1 MNASPLPHLAG
12 PTTAMGDG
20 RPARAG
26 GFGAEPADDATSR
39 SQRLVAARSS
49 GSGAARTKPPH
60 PSPPV
65 RAECP
70 VDVCGPVGLVCAVL
84 AFGLVAMPVGSVVIS
99 LPLAA
104 AGLALGI
111 AGIVQT
117 RAGRS
122 RGRGVAVAAVVVS
135 LAVPVY
141 VVAVVF
147 TFVASILDRLGSI
160 DAR

>member
-1 MNASPLPHLAG
+1 MGNA
-12 PTTAMGDG
+12 
-20 RPARAG
+20 RPARGG
-26 GFGAEPADDATSR
+26 GFGAEPTDDATFR
-39 SQRLVAARSS
+39 SQRLVAARPS
-49 GSGAARTKPPH
+49 GSGPTRATSPH
-60 PSPPV
+60 QAPPV
-65 RAECP
+65 RAERP
-70 VDVCGPVGLVCAVL
+70 VDLCGPVGLVCAVL
-84 AFGLVAMPVGSVVIS
+84 AFGLVVMPVGSVVIS

-117 RAGRS
+117 GAGRS

-147 TFVASILDRLGSI
+147 TFVASILERLGSI